1 MGDESEV
8 RVQNRRQTFDLAMKS
23 LEKLVEA
30 GSNTDETPLPPERQ
44 LAMQLGISRRMLRTG
59 LDRLEAAGRIWRHQ
73 GKGTFLGARPPLDTK
88 DILRSNSAT
97 NPLEVLEARSEL
109 EPSLAAL
116 AALRATPTELR
127 EIRRYLDRSQ
137 SATDL
142 ETFELWDGTLH
153 RAIAQA
159 AHNSL
164 LLSLYDVVN
173 IARSRSFWGRLQDAA
188 INRCGL
194 YCIWQQH
201 KAVVDALTERDP
213 VAARRL
219 MQAHIE
225 AVRTS
230 MFDLVNRPARRG
242 RRTDSPP
249 RQANESPEH
258 GRHPSP

>member
-1 MGDESEV
+1 MDDKSEV
-8 RVQNRRQTFDLAMKS
+8 RAQNRWQTFEMAMKS

-30 GSNTDETPLPPERQ
+30 GPNSDETPLPPERQ
-44 LAMQLGISRRMLRTG
+44 LAMQLGISRRMLRTV

-73 GKGTFLGARPPLDTK
+73 GKGTFLGSRPPPETK
-88 DILRSNSAT
+88 EAIRANCAT

-109 EPSLAAL
+109 EPNLAAL

-127 EIRRYLDRSQ
+127 EIRRCLDRSK

-188 INRCGL
+188 INHCGHF
-194 YCIWQQH
+194 CIWQQH
-201 KAVVDALTERDP
+201 KAFVEAITERDP
-213 VAARRL
+213 VAARRF
-219 MQAHIE
+219 MQTHVE
-225 AVRTS
+225 TVRMS
-230 MFDLVNRPARRG
+230 MFDLAGRPARRARRSDGSG
-242 RRTDSPP
+242 R
-249 RQANESPEH
+249 QKNEPLE
-258 GRHPSP
+258 RVQHP